1 MTSPTFV
8 CKFSDGVV
16 TKMTTHCTPENLD
29 LQRGIV
35 LAHVAYRSRT
45 GKKPPPIAG
54 ARFQTLD
61 GVVLRE
67 YADKEITDAGGTTL
81 KGAA

>member
-16 TKMTTHCTPENLD
+16 TKMTTHCSPDNLD
-29 LQRGIV
+29 PQRGIV
-35 LAHVAYRSRT
+35 LAQAAYQSRT
-45 GKKPPPIAG
+45 QGKQPPSIAY

-61 GVVLRE
+61 GVVLHE
-67 YADKEITDAGGTTL
+67 YDITDIE
-81 KGAA
+81 GAAR